1 MKVTPKNV
9 LYHNL
14 VGLHVR
20 VASHPDEGLEGLS
33 GKIVDETKNFIVV
46 DTGKKLVSV
55 QKLGYFEF
63 TLPDG
68 KRVLVRGETLK
79 GRPEDRLKRFLKA

>member
-1 MKVTPKNV
+1 LKVTPKNI

-14 VGLHVR
+14 VGLRIKVT
-20 VASHPDEGLEGLS
+20 SHPDEGLEGLS
-33 GKIVDETKNFIVV
+33 GKVVDETKSFIIV

-55 QKLGYFEF
+55 QKLGYLEF

-68 KRVLVRGETLK
+68 KRVLVSGEALK